1 MSPSQNTFSKTSHA
15 HGKSVDRREM
25 ENFADIADAW
35 WDPNGKFR
43 PLHAM
48 NGCRIRYLK
57 EQICQH
63 FHCDPD
69 TQLKGLCL
77 LDIGCGGGL
86 LTEPM
91 ARLGAQVTGI
101 DALEKNVRIAK
112 NHAEEMGLEIEYR
125 FTTAEDMVRTSSGFD
140 VVLIM
145 EVIEHVINP
154 SEFIASCTEN
164 VRPGGLIF
172 FSTINRTLKAFW
184 LAIFGAEYVM
194 RWLPAGTHQYEKFIT
209 PGELGRMLTDTGL
222 MPHPATGMI
231 YNPLKGSWRTGSD
244 TSVNYILSAEKPS
257 DK

>member
-172 FSTINRTLKAFW
+172 S
-184 LAIFGAEYVM
+184 
-194 RWLPAGTHQYEKFIT
+194 PQS
-209 PGELGRMLTDTGL
+209 TGL
-222 MPHPATGMI
+222 SR
-231 YNPLKGSWRTGSD
+231 LSGSRFLVLNMSCAGYLQARTSMKNSSHRG
-244 TSVNYILSAEKPS
+244 NWAGC
-257 DK
+257 